1 MIGIHDSDLFWL
13 AFIAAFLSGMAC
25 GWCLRDIRDAWESGR
40 ERSNLLECATGI
52 ATSNG
57 RARWPISTGYAC
69 RLAAPVLDETAY
81 SLQLRRAFC
90 PYWTRL

>member
-40 ERSNLLECATGI
+40 ERSNLLE
-52 ATSNG
+52 
-57 RARWPISTGYAC
+57 
-69 RLAAPVLDETAY
+69 
-81 SLQLRRAFC
+81 
-90 PYWTRL
+90 